1 MKVQRTLTVCAV
13 SAAVVTL
20 LSVVLLRPPS
30 LSTANSVSFYLRG
43 YAKTAGADMAVLEVT
58 NHTKTR
64 FLCFVGPRSSEA
76 SKNGRPLFYETSA
89 AASPGTLPP
98 LGVFAFSVPAS
109 PDTNFWRVSVQL
121 QELDVARP
129 AWQRGTARILRLV
142 GVHSFDAKTYSV
154 TSPAFSRSSIP

>member
-13 SAAVVTL
+13 SAVVVTL
-20 LSVVLLRPPS
+20 LSIVLLRSPS

-43 YAKTAGADMAVLEVT
+43 YTNAAGADMAVLEVT

-64 FLCFVGPRSSEA
+64 FLCFVGPRSSKA
-76 SKNGRPLFYETSA
+76 SKNGRPLFYDTGA

-98 LGVFAFSVPAS
+98 LGVFAFAVPAS

-121 QELDVARP
+121 RELDVARP
-129 AWQRGTARILRLV
+129 GWQRAIARILRLV

-154 TSPAFSRSSIP
+154 TSPAFSRSEK